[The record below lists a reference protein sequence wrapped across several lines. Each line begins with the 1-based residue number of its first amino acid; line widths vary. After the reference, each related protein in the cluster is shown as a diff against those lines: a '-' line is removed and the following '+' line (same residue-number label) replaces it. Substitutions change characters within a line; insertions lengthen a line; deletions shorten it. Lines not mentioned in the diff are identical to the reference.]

1 VQIAGGKIDVDEY
14 GDPIIGDF
22 MLILFNADHGM
33 EIPFTM
39 PPVATGEPWTLVLDT
54 ALDGGGINN
63 NGEQPQI
70 AKSVYK
76 LQPCSM
82 AVFSSPVPALDE
94 QVVLQAG
101 EVPTTI
107 AGDVSAAASA
117 K

>member
-1 VQIAGGKIDVDEY
+1 
-14 GDPIIGDF
+14 
-22 MLILFNADHGM
+22 
-33 EIPFTM
+33 
-39 PPVATGEPWTLVLDT
+39 
-54 ALDGGGINN
+54 
-63 NGEQPQI
+63 
-70 AKSVYK
+70 